1 MSLSIFLNLIQTH
14 FSSNRAI
21 KVKVKNLTKEA
32 GEDYTNEISLVKKDK
47 KVEKVKVKP
56 LRSLFNPDIKV
67 PYNTNFVLCGGERD
81 A

>member
-1 MSLSIFLNLIQTH
+1 M
-14 FSSNRAI
+14 
-21 KVKVKNLTKEA
+21 KNLTKEA
-32 GEDYTNEISLVKKDK
+32 GEDYTNEISLVGKDK
-47 KVEKVKVKP
+47 KEMEKVKVKP

>member
-1 MSLSIFLNLIQTH
+1 M
-14 FSSNRAI
+14 
-21 KVKVKNLTKEA
+21 KVKNLTKEA

-67 PYNTNFVLCGGERD
+67 P
-81 A
+81 